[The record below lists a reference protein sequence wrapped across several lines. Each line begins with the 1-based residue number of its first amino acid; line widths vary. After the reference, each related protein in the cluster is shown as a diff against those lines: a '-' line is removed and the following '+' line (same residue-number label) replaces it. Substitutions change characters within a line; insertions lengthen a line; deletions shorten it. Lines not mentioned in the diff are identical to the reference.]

1 MDANSTY
8 TARLNDL
15 FNQVNS
21 LGNDDRIQQEEYLQG
36 DIVDRYYPLVR
47 SLIDSVF
54 ITEKGNPNY
63 HAINIFEDNGIK
75 VKPLESD
82 AFGWVTGGVCTKKGI
97 IVF

>member
-8 TARLNDL
+8 TAQLNDL
-15 FNQVNS
+15 FNQINS

-54 ITEKGNPNY
+54 IT
-63 HAINIFEDNGIK
+63 IFEDNGIK

-82 AFGWVTGGVCTKKGI
+82 SFGWVTGGVCTKKGI